1 MTSTNLTRTEAAA
14 RAELISNVSYRF
26 DVDLTQGANSA
37 QKTFPSK
44 TTITFTSGAG
54 STFVGCAAAVSKVE
68 LDGVDITD
76 AAVPTKDGSYDEEQ
90 GIQLRDLTEHTLVV
104 EADAVYSSTG
114 EGLHRFRDPAD
125 DEVYMYT
132 QFETADAKRVF
143 ACFDQPDIKAT
154 YDISVATPA
163 NWTVVTNST
172 VNVDDSGVKGEE
184 GRRVHTATVDYPLST
199 YLVALC
205 VGYGM
210 R

>member
-54 STFVGCAAAVSKVE
+54 STFVDLRAAAVSKVE

-90 GIQLRDLTEHTLVV
+90 GIQLRDLTEGPHTLVV

-132 QFETADAKRVF
+132 
-143 ACFDQPDIKAT
+143 
-154 YDISVATPA
+154 
-163 NWTVVTNST
+163 
-172 VNVDDSGVKGEE
+172 
-184 GRRVHTATVDYPLST
+184 LS
-199 YLVALC
+199 LIHI
-205 VGYGM
+205 
-210 R
+210 